1 MKPGDWIELFR
12 RTGAGVRGAVLPI
25 AGTEAGRVQFD
36 VGAGG
41 DTTMEVDRA
50 AEAVV
55 FAELEALAGR
65 GESFSVLSEESG
77 LRTFGAPYPLVLVD
91 PVDGS
96 LNAKQGV
103 PVFGLM
109 LAVLDGPAIED
120 TFAGYVLS
128 LNTGEE
134 WTAIRKQGARRAG
147 AHLTVIPRYEPK
159 KIQILGLESSPRAI
173 TAARP
178 LVEHASKLRILGSMA
193 ISIALTASGGF
204 DVFCA
209 PMPVRVFDTA
219 ASLLLLAEAGGVA
232 TDMKGNPIGPLPA
245 NLERRTTLLCAP
257 TRDLHAEALKIL
269 GAQP

>member
-1 MKPGDWIELFR
+1 MRD
-12 RTGAGVRGAVLPI
+12 AVLPI
-25 AGTEAGRVQFD
+25 AGTAAGRVQFQI
-36 VGAGG
+36 GAGG

-50 AEAVV
+50 AEMVV
-55 FAELEALAGR
+55 FAELEAAAAN
-65 GESFSVLSEESG
+65 GEKFSVLSEESG
-77 LRTFGAPYPLVLVD
+77 VRALGAPYPLVLVD

-109 LAVLDGPAIED
+109 LAVLDGPTIDD
-120 TFAGYVLS
+120 TFAGYVLN

-134 WTAIRKQGARRAG
+134 WTAIRKQGAWRAG
-147 AHLTVIPRYEPK
+147 AHLDVIPRQEPK
-159 KIQILGLESSPRAI
+159 RIQILGLESSPRAI
-173 TAARP
+173 AAARP
-178 LVEHASKLRILGSMA
+178 LVEHANKLRILGSMA

-219 ASLLLLAEAGGVA
+219 ASLLLLTEAGGVA
-232 TDMKGNPIGPLPA
+232 TDMAGNSIGPLPA

-257 TRDLHAEALKIL
+257 TKGLHEEALKIL
-269 GAQP
+269 GARP